1 MLNLRKEL
9 TMALKT
15 IHTDKAP
22 KAIGPYSQAVKAG
35 NFIYVSGQLGINAEV
50 GKIVDGG
57 IKAETEQ
64 AITNAS
70 YILAEEG
77 YSLNDVVRATVYLND
92 LGTFADMNEVYGKF
106 FSEHKP
112 ARVAFEAAKLPLN
125 ANVEID
131 FIAYK
136 E

>member
-1 MLNLRKEL
+1 
-9 TMALKT
+9 MALKT
-15 IHTDKAP
+15 IHTEKAP

-35 NFIYVSGQLGINAEV
+35 NFIYVSGQLGVDASV
-50 GKIVDGG
+50 GKMVEGG

-92 LGTFADMNEVYGKF
+92 MGAFADMNEVYGKF

-112 ARVAFEAAKLPLN
+112 ARVAFEAAKLPLG